1 MHNANIWSSIIL
13 ILSVEVTLK
22 GPVDQRNGM
31 VMNLTVLC
39 LKMKVWV
46 LKSTASCLQVYSK
59 CAEICAYPWQA
70 YPTTAG
76 PRPIGLGLT
85 LMWIGLFQSG
95 QFQDFV
101 FVWHLLFIWP
111 QDDHFSLTAS
121 LFLNYTLLLSAIC
134 ESMLPLNLTMF
145 NNR

>member
-22 GPVDQRNGM
+22 GPVDPRNGM

-76 PRPIGLGLT
+76 RRPIGLGLT
-85 LMWIGLFQSG
+85 LMWIELAYFRADMGVSRFCVCLTPFIYLAARWS
-95 QFQDFV
+95 
-101 FVWHLLFIWP
+101 LFIDCQFILKLHSPFVSYLWK
-111 QDDHFSLTAS
+111 HAS
-121 LFLNYTLLLSAIC
+121 L
-134 ESMLPLNLTMF
+134 ESHHV
-145 NNR
+145 